1 MFARK
6 TILGIAS
13 AVSFTL
19 FAAAGWVSPAW
30 AQPAPSYGTS
40 ITLDVAKKMAAAAV
54 AEAKRNNWNAAIAIV
69 DNHGSLVYYEKLDD
83 TQTASPTIAI
93 EKARSSAMFRR
104 PTRAMENVIAQG
116 RVAFLGI
123 PGATPIT
130 GGLPIVIGGKIIG
143 GIGVS
148 GVTSDQDE
156 VVAKAGVDSLN

>member
-1 MFARK
+1 MSARM
-6 TILGIAS
+6 TMLAIAG
-13 AVSFTL
+13 
-19 FAAAGWVSPAW
+19 AAAIALFPAAAR
-30 AQPAPSYGTS
+30 AQSMPSYGTS
-40 ITLDVAKKMAAAAV
+40 ITLEAAKKMAAAAV
-54 AEAKRNNWNAAIAIV
+54 AEAKRNNWPVAIAIV
-69 DNHGSLVYYEKLDD
+69 DNHGALVYYEKLDD

-123 PGATPIT
+123 PLATPIT
-130 GGLPIVIGGKIIG
+130 GGLPIIVGGKIVG

-156 VVAKAGVDSLN
+156 VVAKAGVDALN

>member
-1 MFARK
+1 MSTRK
-6 TILGIAS
+6 TILGIAG
-13 AVSFTL
+13 
-19 FAAAGWVSPAW
+19 AAAVALFPAAAN
-30 AQPAPSYGTS
+30 AQAAPSYGTS
-40 ITLDVAKKMAAAAV
+40 ITLDAAKKIAVAAV
-54 AEAKRNNWNAAIAIV
+54 AEAKRNNWPVAIAIV
-69 DNHGSLVYYEKLDD
+69 DIHGALVYYEKLDD
-83 TQTASPTIAI
+83 TQTASPAIAI

-130 GGLPIVIGGKIIG
+130 GGLPIVTGGKIIG

-156 VVAKAGVDSLN
+156 VVAKAGVDALN